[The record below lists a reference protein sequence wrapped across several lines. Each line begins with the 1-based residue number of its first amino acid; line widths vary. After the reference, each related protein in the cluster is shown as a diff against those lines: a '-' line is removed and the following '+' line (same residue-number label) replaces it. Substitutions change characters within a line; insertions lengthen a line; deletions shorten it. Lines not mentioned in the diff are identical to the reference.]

1 MTKQLFDTPS
11 NQLLPLLL
19 VILLASISHASLS
32 HDISTDYDQD
42 DSLHSSGEEFNDE
55 EKLVSDDDFYL
66 DEYSR
71 NRVFFSIEALLGGNT
86 LEHIT
91 FDNGEKD
98 SIRAGSGVYLAL
110 GAAHLMF
117 DKRLDVGIKGG
128 FLFDTV
134 TAENEEGDKS
144 VLSFT
149 RNPIDIFSHI
159 WLGRHIIGGG
169 ISYHIDPVFKSDST
183 NHSAH
188 YKNATGI
195 YTEYLYHFSGTGTAL
210 GVKYLSIEYKNEEN
224 GKVANGSG
232 FGITFNQLF

>member
-1 MTKQLFDTPS
+1 MTKQLFDT
-11 NQLLPLLL
+11 LPARWLTLLL
-19 VILLASISHASLS
+19 ITLLFSISNVSLS
-32 HDISTDYDQD
+32 HEIDTDYDPD
-42 DSLHSSGEEFNDE
+42 DPFYSSDEEFADE
-55 EKLVSDDDFYL
+55 EELVSDDDFYV
-66 DEYSR
+66 DEYSK
-71 NRVFFSIEALLGGNT
+71 NRIFFSIEALLGGNT

-98 SIRAGSGVYLAL
+98 SIRAGSGVYIAL
-110 GAAHLMF
+110 GAAHLML

-134 TAENEEGDKS
+134 TAENEVGDKS

-169 ISYHIDPVFKSDST
+169 ISYHIDPVFKSDAT
-183 NHSAH
+183 HHSAH

-195 YTEYLYHFSGTGTAL
+195 YAEYLYHFSGTGTAL
-210 GVKYLSIEYKNEEN
+210 GVKYLSIEYKNEQTR
-224 GKVANGSG
+224 KVANGSG